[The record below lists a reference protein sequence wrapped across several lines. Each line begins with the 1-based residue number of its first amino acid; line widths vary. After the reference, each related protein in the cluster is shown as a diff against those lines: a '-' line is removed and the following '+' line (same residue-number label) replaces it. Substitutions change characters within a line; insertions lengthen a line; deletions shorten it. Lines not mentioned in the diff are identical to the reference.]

1 MQGKMTSFDFVIPPV
16 DPNWYDKKK
25 KEGYQHDVILFYH
38 EKNFRQKAE
47 NFWDKDYFLKLH
59 SGDSS
64 LPYYDFM
71 EMVYGDTDE
80 LTVITADSSYT
91 TMNRDD
97 LLDYMQNRDDV
108 YVAPCTFING
118 CYRTDT
124 CMNVHAFVIDI
135 DEVKASVIN
144 QILNNGT
151 LGGIIP
157 MPTIITN
164 SGNGLHFYYVLERKV
179 PFFKK
184 QREEIHKIYRKLY
197 SIVKNNI
204 AAKADWHSIIQP
216 FRLPGALTRLGF
228 IATAYQFYE
237 KWAIED
243 LARAVGFDGIFDAF
257 EWDFSERVIIS
268 QKIYKKQ
275 LKHRQQ
281 LYENGQGQKTA
292 PQKRKLKNKPQKD
305 LKKFYTYSLKRVYEK
320 TEEGNRY
327 RSLVAL
333 AMIGH
338 KAKIPKEILQ
348 KDFEELVKHFNKIG
362 SIFHQKEIKKALR
375 AYNSKADKTRSEV
388 LEEYF
393 GWEFERWRAKAKA
406 NAANPNKPKFN
417 LHEHL
422 EEARAIRDI
431 RQKRQGKKW
440 TDNNG
445 RPKGSHSAKETVWKW
460 RKNNPEGK
468 KMDCHRT
475 TGLSRPTIDKWWNEV
490 DEQSL

>member
-1 MQGKMTSFDFVIPPV
+1 MQRKMTSMDYDIPPV
-16 DPNWYDKKK
+16 DPNWYELKK
-25 KEGYQHDVILFYH
+25 KEGYAHDVILFYH

-47 NFWDKDYFLKLH
+47 NFWEKDYFLSLH
-59 SGDSS
+59 SGDKA

-71 EMVYGDTDE
+71 NMVYGDADE
-80 LTVITADSSYT
+80 LAVITADSSYT

-97 LLDYMQNRDDV
+97 LLDYMQNRNDV
-108 YVAPCTFING
+108 YVAPCTFIHG

-124 CMNVHAFVIDI
+124 CKDIHAFVIDI

-144 QILNNGT
+144 QVLTNGT
-151 LGGIIP
+151 LGKRIP

-179 PFFKK
+179 PFFKS

-197 SIVKNNI
+197 GIVKNNI

-228 IATAYQFYE
+228 MATAYQFNE

-243 LARAVGFDGIFDAF
+243 LARAIGFDGIFDAF
-257 EWDFSERVIIS
+257 EWDFSEREIIG
-268 QKIYKKQ
+268 QKEYKEQ
-275 LKHRQQ
+275 LKHKRQLQ
-281 LYENGQGQKTA
+281 ANAQGQEFTPKKRRPKQKTE
-292 PQKRKLKNKPQKD
+292 ND
-305 LKKFYTYSLKRVYEK
+305 LKRFYAHSLKRVYQK

-338 KAKIPKEILQ
+338 KARIPKEVLQ
-348 KDFEELVKHFNKIG
+348 KDFEELVKHFNEIG
-362 SIFHQKEIKKALR
+362 SVFHRKEINKALR
-375 AYNSKADKTRSEV
+375 AYNSKADKTRSEI

-393 GWEFERWRAKAKA
+393 GWEFDRWREKAKA
-406 NAANPNKPKFN
+406 NANMSNKPKFN
-417 LHEHL
+417 LNEHL

-440 TDNNG
+440 TDNSG
-445 RPKGSHSAKETVWKW
+445 RPNAKEQVLHWQ
-460 RKNNPEGK
+460 KNNPEGRK
-468 KMDCHRT
+468 INCHRE
-475 TGLSRPTIDKWWNEV
+475 TGLSRPTIDKWWNYKENKN
-490 DEQSL
+490 E